1 MNDFQ
6 PLSDLNLVIIGA
18 GAWGKK
24 LLNIFELHVAN
35 CLLVSARDFLLK
47 PTTIDV
53 FNQNSICWVSTS
65 PDFQIRILDKLIR
78 KNTGTVILEKPYFA
92 SSEEF
97 YKLKH
102 LLTNSLQIAV
112 YLSEPWLHSAL
123 WKDARAAI
131 LDFHSNSEK
140 TQILIHRFSSDRREY
155 INPIQD
161 WMPHDLSLIFDLKE
175 QLEQCELKILAEPVI
190 KEDLM
195 QGSFRL
201 GKRLSVDFSIGYST
215 GSRTGKWLISNESKF
230 IEVDFVGLRI
240 EPSINV
246 KDYQRI
252 NYTQDNPLVNQL
264 NWITSRVSDSDIM
277 NKLNLQK
284 EFLY

>member
-6 PLSDLNLVIIGA
+6 PLNDLNLVIIGA
-18 GAWGKK
+18 GVWGKK

-65 PDFQIRILDKLIR
+65 PDFQIRILDRLIR
-78 KNTGTVILEKPYFA
+78 KNASTVILEKPYFA

-102 LLTNSLQIAV
+102 LLTNSLQTAV

-161 WMPHDLSLIFDLKE
+161 WVPHDLSLIFDLKE
-175 QLEQCELKILAEPVI
+175 QLEQCELKMLAEPVI
-190 KEDLM
+190 KDDLM

-240 EPSINV
+240 EPSSDF

-264 NWITSRVSDSDIM
+264 NWISSRVSDSDIM

>member
-1 MNDFQ
+1 MNDFL
-6 PLSDLNLVIIGA
+6 PLRDLNLVIIGE

-24 LLNIFELHVAN
+24 LFKIFELYVAN

-47 PTTIDV
+47 PITIDI
-53 FNQNSICWVSTS
+53 FNQNSICWVSTR
-65 PDFQIRILDKLIR
+65 PDFQIRILDKLI
-78 KNTGTVILEKPYFA
+78 KENASKVILEKPYFA

-97 YKLKH
+97 YELKH
-102 LLTNSLQIAV
+102 LLTNSLQTAV

-123 WKDARAAI
+123 WKDTRAAI
-131 LDFHSNSEK
+131 LELHNNSEK
-140 TQILIHRFSSDRREY
+140 TQILIHRFSSDWREY

-161 WMPHDLSLIFDLKE
+161 WMPHDLSLIFDLKA
-175 QLEQCELKILAEPVI
+175 QLEPCELKILAEPVI

-195 QGSFRL
+195 QGSFEL

-264 NWITSRVSDSDIM
+264 NWITNRVSDSDIM

>member
-6 PLSDLNLVIIGA
+6 PLNDLNLVIIGA
-18 GAWGKK
+18 GVWGKK

-53 FNQNSICWVSTS
+53 FSQNSICWVSTS
-65 PDFQIRILDKLIR
+65 PDFQIRILDRLIR
-78 KNTGTVILEKPYFA
+78 KNASTVILEKPYFA

-102 LLTNSLQIAV
+102 LLTNSLQTAV

-161 WMPHDLSLIFDLKE
+161 WVPHDLSLIFDLKE
-175 QLEQCELKILAEPVI
+175 QLEQCELKMLAEPVI
-190 KEDLM
+190 KDDLM

-240 EPSINV
+240 EPSSDF

-264 NWITSRVSDSDIM
+264 NWISSRVSDSDIM

>member
-6 PLSDLNLVIIGA
+6 PLNDLNLVIIGA
-18 GAWGKK
+18 GVWGKK

-53 FNQNSICWVSTS
+53 FSQNSICWVSTS
-65 PDFQIRILDKLIR
+65 PDFQIRILDRLIR
-78 KNTGTVILEKPYFA
+78 KNASTVILEKPYFA

-102 LLTNSLQIAV
+102 LLTNSLQTAV

-161 WMPHDLSLIFDLKE
+161 WVPHDLSLIFDLKE
-175 QLEQCELKILAEPVI
+175 QLGQCELKMLAEPVI
-190 KEDLM
+190 KDDLM

-201 GKRLSVDFSIGYST
+201 GKRLSVDFLIGYST

-240 EPSINV
+240 EPSINL

-264 NWITSRVSDSDIM
+264 NWISSRVSDLDIM

>member
-78 KNTGTVILEKPYFA
+78 KNTSTVILEKPYFA

-102 LLTNSLQIAV
+102 LLTNSLQTAV

-215 GSRTGKWLISNESKF
+215 GSRTGRWLISNESKF

-246 KDYQRI
+246 KDYQRF

>member
-47 PTTIDV
+47 PTIIDV

-65 PDFQIRILDKLIR
+65 PDFQIRILDKLIK
-78 KNTGTVILEKPYFA
+78 KNTSTVILEKPYFA
-92 SSEEF
+92 SSEEL

-102 LLTNSLQIAV
+102 LLTNSLQTAV

-131 LDFHSNSEK
+131 LDLHSNSER

-161 WMPHDLSLIFDLKE
+161 WMPHDLSLIFDLKAH
-175 QLEQCELKILAEPVI
+175 LEQCELSILAEPVI

-215 GSRTGKWLISNESKF
+215 GSRTGKWLISNENKF

-240 EPSINV
+240 EPSVNV
-246 KDYQRI
+246 KDYLRL
-252 NYTQDNPLVNQL
+252 NYTQDNPVVNQL